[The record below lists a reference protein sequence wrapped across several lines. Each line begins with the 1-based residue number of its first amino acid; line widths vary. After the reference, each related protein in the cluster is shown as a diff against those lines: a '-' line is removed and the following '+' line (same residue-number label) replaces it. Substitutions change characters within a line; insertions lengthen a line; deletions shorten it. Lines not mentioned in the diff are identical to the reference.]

1 MSDFGT
7 RLKSIR
13 KLKKMTQKELAEMLN
28 VTQSTIANYES
39 NLRFPGESNLK
50 EISDLLHISTD
61 YLLGISEETKV
72 VKASGVVDL
81 MKLKEDLLGA
91 LLKGD
96 ESIATK
102 LVIEAYVDGAMTY
115 EVIDQVFYPIMVDS
129 GRLWET
135 GKLDISEE
143 HFISGVIERLISLI
157 GVQMPSEDSKK
168 SVILISPNGEEH
180 VLVLK
185 MIKEIF
191 LEEGWRVFNLG
202 KSIPVRS
209 IAFLIEKEDID
220 LIAISITGKNNLN
233 GAEHLISAIRNLG
246 FDKIPKIVVGGQALE
261 SEHQAKTFLD
271 ADYYAQTFSE
281 LRKIVTEQF

>member
-7 RLKSIR
+7 RLKNIR

-28 VTQSTIANYES
+28 VTQSTVANYES
-39 NLRFPGESNLK
+39 NLRFPGEANLK

-61 YLLGISEETKV
+61 YLLGMTEETRTI
-72 VKASGVVDL
+72 KANGVVDL
-81 MKLKEDLLGA
+81 MNLKENLMESLLS
-91 LLKGD
+91 GD
-96 ESIATK
+96 ESVATRI
-102 LVIEAYVDGAMTY
+102 VMEAYVNGAGIN
-115 EVIDQVFYPIMVDS
+115 EVIEQVFRPIMIEI
-129 GRLWET
+129 GLLWET

-143 HFISGVIERLISLI
+143 HFISGVVERLISLI
-157 GVQMPSEDSKK
+157 GIQLPDEDSKH
-168 SVILISPNGEEH
+168 SVMLIAPSGEEH

-202 KSIPVRS
+202 KSVPVRS
-209 IAFLIEKEDID
+209 IGFLIEREDID
-220 LIAISITGKNNLN
+220 LIAMSITGKNNLN

-246 FDKIPKIVVGGQALE
+246 FSKIPKILVGGQALE
-261 SEHQAKTFLD
+261 SELQAKSFLG

-281 LRKIVTEQF
+281 LRKIALEKF

>member
-7 RLKSIR
+7 RLKNIR

-39 NLRFPGESNLK
+39 NLRFPGEANLK

-61 YLLGISEETKV
+61 YLLGIAEETRT
-72 VKASGVVDL
+72 VKATGVVNL
-81 MKLKEDLLGA
+81 MKLKEDLMEA
-91 LLKGD
+91 LLNGD

-102 LVIEAYVDGAMTY
+102 LVIEAYVNGAATH
-115 EVIDQVFYPIMVDS
+115 EVIDQVFSPIMI
-129 GRLWET
+129 GTGLLWEN

-143 HFISGVIERLISLI
+143 HFISGVVERLISLI
-157 GVQMPSEDSKK
+157 GVQLFDEDSKH
-168 SVILISPNGEEH
+168 SVMLISPSGEEH

-202 KSIPVRS
+202 KSIPVKS

-220 LIAISITGKNNLN
+220 LIAISITGKDNLN

-246 FDKIPKIVVGGQALE
+246 FDKIPKIMVGGQALD
-261 SEHQAKTFLD
+261 SEVHAKSFLG
-271 ADYYAQTFSE
+271 ADYYADTFSE
-281 LRKIVTEQF
+281 LRKIAFELF

>member
-7 RLKSIR
+7 RLKNIR

-39 NLRFPGESNLK
+39 NLRFPGEANLK

-61 YLLGISEETKV
+61 YLLGIAEETKT
-72 VKASGVVDL
+72 VKPSGVVNL
-81 MKLKEDLLGA
+81 LNLKEDLLEA
-91 LLKGD
+91 LLNGD

-102 LVIEAYVDGAMTY
+102 LVIEAYVNGAATH
-115 EVIDQVFYPIMVDS
+115 EVIDQVFHPIMIET
-129 GRLWET
+129 GLLWET

-143 HFISGVIERLISLI
+143 HFISGVVERLISLI
-157 GVQMPSEDSKK
+157 GVQLSDEDSQK
-168 SVILISPNGEEH
+168 SVILISPSGEEH

-209 IAFLIEKEDID
+209 IAFLIEKENID

-246 FDKIPKIVVGGQALE
+246 FDKIPKIMVGGQALA
-261 SEHQAKTFLD
+261 SEVHAKSFLG
-271 ADYYAQTFSE
+271 ADYYADTFSE
-281 LRKIVTEQF
+281 LRKIALEQF

>member
-7 RLKSIR
+7 RLKNIR

-39 NLRFPGESNLK
+39 NLRFPGEANLK
-50 EISDLLHISTD
+50 EISDLLHISSD
-61 YLLGISEETKV
+61 YLLGIAEETKT
-72 VKASGVVDL
+72 VKATGVVDL
-81 MKLKEDLLGA
+81 MKLKEDLLEA
-91 LLKGD
+91 LLKSD
-96 ESIATK
+96 ESLATK
-102 LVIEAYVDGAMTY
+102 IVIESYVNGAVTH
-115 EVIDQVFYPIMVDS
+115 EVIDQVFHPIMVET

-135 GKLDISEE
+135 GKLDISQE
-143 HFISGVIERLISLI
+143 HFISDVVERLISLI
-157 GVQMPSEDSKK
+157 GIQMSTDDFKHT
-168 SVILISPNGEEH
+168 VMLISPSGEEH

-185 MIKEIF
+185 MMKEIF

-202 KSIPVRS
+202 KSIPVAS

-246 FDKIPKIVVGGQALE
+246 IFKIPKIMVGGQAVE
-261 SEHQAKTFLD
+261 SEVQAKVFLG
-271 ADYYAQTFSE
+271 ADYYASSFSE
-281 LRKIVTEQF
+281 MRKIALEQF

>member
-39 NLRFPGESNLK
+39 NLRFPGEANLK

-61 YLLGISEETKV
+61 YLLGISEETKA
-72 VKASGVVDL
+72 VKVSGVVDFS
-81 MKLKEDLLGA
+81 KLKEDLLDS

-96 ESIATK
+96 ESGATK
-102 LVIEAYVDGAMTY
+102 IIIEAYVNGAKTN
-115 EVIDQVFYPIMVDS
+115 EVIDRVFSPIMVES
-129 GRLWET
+129 GLLWET

-143 HFISGVIERLISLI
+143 HFISGVIERLIALI
-157 GVQMPSEDSKK
+157 GVQMPSEDAKN
-168 SVILISPNGEEH
+168 SVMLISPSGEEH

-191 LEEGWRVFNLG
+191 LEEGWRVFYLG

-209 IAFLIEKEDID
+209 IAFLIERENIN
-220 LIAISITGKNNLN
+220 LIAISITSKNNLN

-246 FDKIPKIVVGGQALE
+246 FDKIPKIMVGGQALD
-261 SEHQAKTFLD
+261 SEEQAKSFLG
-271 ADYYAQTFSE
+271 ADYYAETFSE
-281 LRKIVTEQF
+281 MRKIALEQF

>member
-39 NLRFPGESNLK
+39 NLRFPGEANLK

-61 YLLGISEETKV
+61 YLLGITEETRI
-72 VKASGVVDL
+72 VKATGVVDL
-81 MKLKEDLLGA
+81 IRLKKELLEA

-102 LVIEAYVDGAMTY
+102 IVIEAYVNGANTH
-115 EVIDQVFYPIMVDS
+115 EVIDQVFRPLMIET
-129 GRLWET
+129 GLLWEK

-143 HFISGVIERLISLI
+143 HFISDVVERLISLI
-157 GVQMPSEDSKK
+157 GVQMPSEDFKR
-168 SVILISPNGEEH
+168 SVILISPSGEQH

-202 KSIPVRS
+202 KSIPVKN
-209 IAFLIEKEDID
+209 IAFLIEKEAVD
-220 LIAISITGKNNLN
+220 LVAISITGKNNLN

-246 FDKIPKIVVGGQALE
+246 FDKIPKIMVGGQALE
-261 SEHQAKTFLD
+261 SELQAKTFLD
-271 ADYYAQTFSE
+271 ADYYAETFSE
-281 LRKIVTEQF
+281 LRKIASERF